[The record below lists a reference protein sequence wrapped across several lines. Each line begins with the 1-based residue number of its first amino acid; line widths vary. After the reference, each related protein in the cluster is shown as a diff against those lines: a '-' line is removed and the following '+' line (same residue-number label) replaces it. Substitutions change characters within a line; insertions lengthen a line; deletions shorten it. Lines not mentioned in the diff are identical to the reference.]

1 MTGLA
6 LVKGQI
12 NVDYHL
18 EWPFSA
24 GDVFKKQMAGSDIIQ
39 IQSTNVT
46 LKGVATVTMNV

>member
-12 NVDYHL
+12 NVDYNL
-18 EWPFSA
+18 EGLFSA
-24 GDVFKKQMAGSDIIQ
+24 GDVFMKQMAGSDIIQ
-39 IQSTNVT
+39 IQSTNIT